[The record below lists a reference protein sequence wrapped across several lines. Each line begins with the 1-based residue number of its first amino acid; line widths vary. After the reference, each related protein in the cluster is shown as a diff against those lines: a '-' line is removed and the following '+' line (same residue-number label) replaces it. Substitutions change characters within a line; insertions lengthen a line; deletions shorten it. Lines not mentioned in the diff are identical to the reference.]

1 MGWKEWEVDDAGLTT
16 DTCDSGGSADLMAF
30 VERGIDAI
38 EQRLLGVHRGDRG
51 EGNEKQ
57 DEFAEF
63 GFHGMRM
70 GSCLFVCWI
79 GGIASLLLVYPSALQ
94 LCVSC
99 KKKF

>member
-70 GSCLFVCWI
+70 GSCLFVGSAELPLCFWFTRP
-79 GGIASLLLVYPSALQ
+79 PSNSA
-94 LCVSC
+94 
-99 KKKF
+99 